1 MMLIYSGLANA
12 ISTDD
17 AYLAGYANAV
27 LHHEL
32 KQELPPVEVK
42 DGVISMPV
50 TALNTDDQNKA
61 AKLLSA
67 IPGVKAVNIYQT
79 SGGPAGT
86 SGAAAV
92 QTFDNAATVKTQQIL
107 PTGILPVGLLFK
119 PFLADPR
126 WSHFSVA
133 YRSYQPKNFA
143 GGNNASVSF
152 GETMPFYR
160 ANLGN
165 SGAQWETGMQA
176 GVFSDFNL
184 DTQSKNLVNSDFTVA
199 GYGSIRNGAFSA
211 FGRFYH
217 QSSHV
222 GDEFLIAQFLR
233 NTHFQ
238 RVNLSYEGL
247 DLKLSYA
254 LPYGLRVYGGGT
266 GLIDKDPSTLKTWA
280 TEYGLEFRSP
290 WIMDLAAMRPIFA
303 ADVKNFEQNH
313 WGSDISVR
321 AGVEF
326 DNTQVWGR
334 KLQILAEYF
343 DGNSPIGQFYQ
354 TKVQYVGLGMH
365 FHF

>member
-1 MMLIYSGLANA
+1 MLTSGSLAHA
-12 ISTDD
+12 MSSDD
-17 AYLAGYANAV
+17 AYLAGYANGV
-27 LHHEL
+27 LQHEL
-32 KQELPPVEVK
+32 KQNLPSVVVK
-42 DGVISMPV
+42 DGVINMPING
-50 TALNTDDQNKA
+50 LNADDRNKA
-61 AKLLSA
+61 TQLLTE
-67 IPGVKAVNIYQT
+67 IPGVKAVNLTQT
-79 SGGPAGT
+79 SSGQA
-86 SGAAAV
+86 GAAASTST
-92 QTFDNAATVKTQQIL
+92 QSLDNVVTVNQHEVL

-126 WSHFSVA
+126 WAHFSVA
-133 YRSYQPKNFA
+133 YRNYQPSNFA
-143 GGNNASVSF
+143 GGNSASVSF

-160 ANLGN
+160 ANLGKT
-165 SGAQWETGMQA
+165 GVQWETGMQA

-184 DTQSKNLVNSDFTVA
+184 DTQSNNLVNSDFTVA
-199 GYGSIRNGAFSA
+199 CYGSIRSGAFSA
-211 FGRFYH
+211 FGRYYH

-222 GDEFLIAQFLR
+222 GDEFLIQQYQQ
-233 NTHFQ
+233 NTNFQ

-254 LPYGLRVYGGGT
+254 LPYGLRVYGGGS
-266 GLIDKDPSTLKTWA
+266 GLVDKDPRALKTWA

-303 ADVKNFEQNH
+303 ADIKNFQQNN

-343 DGNSPIGQFYQ
+343 DGNTPIGQFYQ
-354 TKVQYVGLGMH
+354 NKVQYVGLGMH